1 MGTSSLYK
9 GPKSSVLLPSDF
21 NAEDEEEGQ
30 MEGNATEGNDEN
42 TSNEDD
48 TTNESSSDE
57 EDKENE
63 KYSTVYSFQS
73 AKRNFTKS
81 FGGSRS
87 DVKSAV
93 RGYVKALGG
102 SKQAAR
108 QDRKAHQVT
117 SGIYY
122 LFSGTPS
129 DVRRKLEDA
138 GISVE
143 KRPVREV
150 LSDVLLYLAPPAD
163 NLEDSLVANS
173 LSEAMSE
180 LAEVIDIS
188 EDAIDAINPK
198 LMETL
203 LSQFVKCYIFKKI
216 IRDLSFGA
224 FSKSDSAKA
233 VKDGETQI
241 REYVDAIVDAVLPTY
256 FKDGVK
262 QDEINKVI
270 VNMYEACYQEA
281 EKM

>member
-21 NAEDEEEGQ
+21 DA
-30 MEGNATEGNDEN
+30 
-42 TSNEDD
+42 
-48 TTNESSSDE
+48 
-57 EDKENE
+57 EDKEGGKLDGDTNE
-63 KYSTVYSFQS
+63 ENDDNASGEEDTTDESLSDEGDDEKEKNETTYSFQS

-81 FGGSRS
+81 FGGSKS

-108 QDRKAHQVT
+108 QDRKARQVT
-117 SGIYY
+117 GGIYY

-150 LSDVLLYLAPPAD
+150 LGDVLLYLAPPAD
-163 NLEDSLVANS
+163 NLEDSLVTNS

-241 REYVDAIVDAVLPTY
+241 KEYVDAIVDAVLPTY

-262 QDEINKVI
+262 QEEINKVI
-270 VNMYEACYQEA
+270 GDMYEACYQEA

>member
-9 GPKSSVLLPSDF
+9 GPKSSILLPSDF
-21 NAEDEEEGQ
+21 DAEAEEKGKLEGD
-30 MEGNATEGNDEN
+30 ATEGNDEN
-42 TSNEDD
+42 TSDEDD
-48 TTNESSSDE
+48 ATDESSSDE

-63 KYSTVYSFQS
+63 KYSTTYSFQS

-108 QDRKAHQVT
+108 QDRKARQVT
-117 SGIYY
+117 GGIYY

-138 GISVE
+138 GISLD
-143 KRPVREV
+143 KRPVRDV

-163 NLEDSLVANS
+163 NLEDSLVTNS

-180 LAEVIDIS
+180 LAEVIDIT

-203 LSQFVKCYIFKKI
+203 LSQFVKCYIFNKI

-241 REYVDAIVDAVLPTY
+241 KEYVNAIVDAVLPTY

-270 VNMYEACYQEA
+270 VGMYEACYQEA

>member
-21 NAEDEEEGQ
+21 DAEAEEEGKL
-30 MEGNATEGNDEN
+30 EGDSAEESDEN
-42 TSNEDD
+42 TTGEED
-48 TTNESSSDE
+48 TTEESSSDDK
-57 EDKENE
+57 DKENE
-63 KYSTVYSFQS
+63 KYSTTYSFQS
-73 AKRNFTKS
+73 ARRNFTKS
-81 FGGSRS
+81 FGGSRI

-102 SKQAAR
+102 SKQATR
-108 QDRKAHQVT
+108 QDRKARQVT
-117 SGIYY
+117 GGIYY
-122 LFSGTPS
+122 LFSGKPS

-143 KRPVREV
+143 KRPVRDV
-150 LSDVLLYLAPPAD
+150 LSDVILYLAPPAD
-163 NLEDSLVANS
+163 NLEDSLVTNS

-188 EDAIDAINPK
+188 EDAIEAINPK

-203 LSQFVKCYIFKKI
+203 LSQFVKCYIFNKI
-216 IRDLSFGA
+216 IRDMTYGA
-224 FSKSDSAKA
+224 FSKSDSTKA

-241 REYVDAIVDAVLPTY
+241 KEYVDAIVDAVLPTY
-256 FKDGVK
+256 FTEEVK
-262 QDEINKVI
+262 QEEINKVI
-270 VNMYEACYQEA
+270 GDMYEACYQEA

>member
-21 NAEDEEEGQ
+21 DAEDEKKGKLEGD
-30 MEGNATEGNDEN
+30 ATEESDEK
-42 TSNEDD
+42 
-48 TTNESSSDE
+48 SSDE

-63 KYSTVYSFQS
+63 KYSTAYSFQS

-81 FGGSRS
+81 FGGSMS

-108 QDRKAHQVT
+108 QDRKARQVT
-117 SGIYY
+117 GGIYY

-143 KRPVREV
+143 KRPVRDV

-163 NLEDSLVANS
+163 NLEDSLVTNS

-180 LAEVIDIS
+180 LAEVIDIT

-224 FSKSDSAKA
+224 FSKSDSVKA

-241 REYVDAIVDAVLPTY
+241 KEYVDAIVDAVLPTY

>member
-21 NAEDEEEGQ
+21 EDEEEGKL
-30 MEGNATEGNDEN
+30 ENDATEGNAEN
-42 TSNEDD
+42 TSDEDE
-48 TTNESSSDE
+48 TTDESSDE
-57 EDKENE
+57 ENNENE
-63 KYSTVYSFQS
+63 KYSTAYSFQS

-108 QDRKAHQVT
+108 QDHKARQVT
-117 SGIYY
+117 GGIYY
-122 LFSGTPS
+122 LFSGTS
-129 DVRRKLEDA
+129 NDVRRKLEDA

-143 KRPVREV
+143 KRTVREV
-150 LSDVLLYLAPPAD
+150 LGDVLLYLAPPAD
-163 NLEDSLVANS
+163 NLEDSLVTNS
-173 LSEAMSE
+173 LSETMSE

-203 LSQFVKCYIFKKI
+203 LNKFVKCYIFKKI
-216 IRDLSFGA
+216 IRDLSFGT

-241 REYVDAIVDAVLPTY
+241 KEYVDAIVDAVLPTY

-262 QDEINKVI
+262 QEEINKVI
-270 VNMYEACYQEA
+270 GDMYEACYQEA

>member
-21 NAEDEEEGQ
+21 DAEDVEDGNLDGDTNEENDDNASGE
-30 MEGNATEGNDEN
+30 EDATE
-42 TSNEDD
+42 
-48 TTNESSSDE
+48 ESLSDE
-57 EDKENE
+57 ENDEKEKNE
-63 KYSTVYSFQS
+63 TTYSFQS

-108 QDRKAHQVT
+108 QDSKARQVT
-117 SGIYY
+117 GGIYY

-138 GISVE
+138 GIPVE
-143 KRPVREV
+143 KRTVRDV
-150 LSDVLLYLAPPAD
+150 LSDVMLYLAPPAD
-163 NLEDSLVANS
+163 NLEDSLVTNS
-173 LSEAMSE
+173 LSDAISE
-180 LAEVIDIS
+180 LADVIDIS

-224 FSKSDSAKA
+224 FSKSDSAKKL
-233 VKDGETQI
+233 KDGETQI
-241 REYVDAIVDAVLPTY
+241 KEYVDVIVDAVLPTY
-256 FKDGVK
+256 LKDGVK
-262 QDEINKVI
+262 QNEINNVI
-270 VNMYEACYQEA
+270 DRMYEACYQEA

>member
-21 NAEDEEEGQ
+21 DAQAEEEGKL
-30 MEGNATEGNDEN
+30 EGDSAEENDEN
-42 TSNEDD
+42 TTGDEDATD
-48 TTNESSSDE
+48 ELSTDE
-57 EDKENE
+57 EDKGSE
-63 KYSTVYSFQS
+63 KYSTTYSFQS

-81 FGGSRS
+81 FGGSRA

-108 QDRKAHQVT
+108 QDRKARQVT
-117 SGIYY
+117 GGIYY

-143 KRPVREV
+143 KRSVRDV

-163 NLEDSLVANS
+163 NLEDSLVTNS

-180 LAEVIDIS
+180 LAEVIDIT

-224 FSKSDSAKA
+224 FSKSDSVKA

-241 REYVDAIVDAVLPTY
+241 KEYVDAIVDAVLPTY

>member
-9 GPKSSVLLPSDF
+9 GPKCSVLLPSDF
-21 NAEDEEEGQ
+21 DAEDEEG
-30 MEGNATEGNDEN
+30 GKLDG
-42 TSNEDD
+42 D
-48 TTNESSSDE
+48 TTEENGDNSSDEDEAKDESSSDE
-57 EDKENE
+57 KNDDKEKNE
-63 KYSTVYSFQS
+63 TTYSFQS

-87 DVKSAV
+87 NVKSAV

-108 QDRKAHQVT
+108 QDRKARQIT
-117 SGIYY
+117 GGIYY
-122 LFSGTPS
+122 LFSGTSS
-129 DVRRKLEDA
+129 DVRRKLEEA

-143 KRPVREV
+143 KRPVKDV

-163 NLEDSLVANS
+163 NLEDSLVTNS

-224 FSKSDSAKA
+224 FSKSDSAKDL
-233 VKDGETQI
+233 KNGETQI
-241 REYVDAIVDAVLPTY
+241 KEYVDAIVDAVLPTY

-262 QDEINKVI
+262 QEEINKVI
-270 VNMYEACYQEA
+270 GDMYEACYQEA

>member
-21 NAEDEEEGQ
+21 DAEADEEEKL
-30 MEGNATEGNDEN
+30 EGDSAGESDEN
-42 TSNEDD
+42 TTGEEDTMD
-48 TTNESSSDE
+48 ESSSDD
-57 EDKENE
+57 EDRENE
-63 KYSTVYSFQS
+63 KYSTTYSFQS
-73 AKRNFTKS
+73 AKRNFTMF

-87 DVKSAV
+87 DVKSAL

-102 SKQAAR
+102 AKQATR
-108 QDRKAHQVT
+108 QDRKARQVT
-117 SGIYY
+117 GSIYY

-143 KRPVREV
+143 KRPVRDV
-150 LSDVLLYLAPPAD
+150 LSDVILYLAPPAD
-163 NLEDSLVANS
+163 NLEDSLVTNS

-188 EDAIDAINPK
+188 EDAIEAINPK

-203 LSQFVKCYIFKKI
+203 LSQFVKCYIFNKI
-216 IRDLSFGA
+216 IRDMTYGA
-224 FSKSDSAKA
+224 FSKSDSTKA

-241 REYVDAIVDAVLPTY
+241 KEYICRCNSRCGTSNIFYRGSETRRD
-256 FKDGVK
+256 
-262 QDEINKVI
+262 
-270 VNMYEACYQEA
+270 
-281 EKM
+281 

>member
-21 NAEDEEEGQ
+21 DAEADEEEKL
-30 MEGNATEGNDEN
+30 EGDSARESDEN
-42 TSNEDD
+42 TTGEED
-48 TTNESSSDE
+48 TTEESSSGDK
-57 EDKENE
+57 DKENE
-63 KYSTVYSFQS
+63 KYSTIYSFQS
-73 AKRNFTKS
+73 ARRNFTKS
-81 FGGSRS
+81 FGGSRT

-102 SKQAAR
+102 SKQATR
-108 QDRKAHQVT
+108 QDRKARQVT
-117 SGIYY
+117 GGIYY
-122 LFSGTPS
+122 LFSGKPS

-143 KRPVREV
+143 KRPVRDV
-150 LSDVLLYLAPPAD
+150 LSDVILYLAPPAD
-163 NLEDSLVANS
+163 NLEDSLVTNS

-188 EDAIDAINPK
+188 EDAIEAINPK

-203 LSQFVKCYIFKKI
+203 LSQFVKCYIFNKI
-216 IRDLSFGA
+216 IRDMTYGT
-224 FSKSDSAKA
+224 FSKSDSTKA

-241 REYVDAIVDAVLPTY
+241 KEYVDAIVDAVLPTY
-256 FKDGVK
+256 FTEEVK
-262 QDEINKVI
+262 QEEINKVI
-270 VNMYEACYQEA
+270 GDMYEACYQEA